1 MNETRRLWQVTA
13 LATNGMASH
22 NCDRGM
28 ADQDGTLL
36 PTSTPRNRDRSR
48 ATYHRRNHRI
58 PYIRL
63 QEANLVLGEQT

>member
-13 LATNGMASH
+13 LATTGMDSH
-22 NCDRGM
+22 DCNRGM

-36 PTSTPRNRDRSR
+36 PASTPRHRDRSR
-48 ATYHRRNHRI
+48 ATYNRRNRWI

-63 QEANLVLGEQT
+63 QEADLVLGEQT